1 MTEFGYGLGVNVTD
15 TGSTTEVKEND
26 EPEKIK
32 VPANL
37 VFEVPGID
45 LDEELDTFININE
58 TDTPSTTT
66 VSKDKRADEVTAL
79 KGASQ
84 NYYKKIGYRSNSS
97 TLFSPHFY
105 QGKIGNCVG
114 ISTLQLIAGRD
125 GGLGYLDQLVK
136 KEGANN
142 GYSVTFPSGKK
153 FYIPQ
158 KSIDGYRAAKMDGVN
173 DNDRIEA
180 IIFALYADQGKF
192 DLEKN
197 MFIDSNGNYTAN
209 ASEIGLDDFLTIGT
223 LTGVIPDLIRP
234 EPKNIVRL
242 ARQLDEG
249 RGINIMTSFSES
261 SGLPSNHAMQ
271 VTDIDVEAG
280 FVTIQNPWDD
290 VAQNRDGKY
299 KNTIYLPIDDFLK
312 SARGM
317 YVFEQSVETDPS
329 GSKYYKFS
337 APSDRADNSYL
348 SEFTDE
354 IQEHAA
360 DLAFMQSNGKQARQ
374 FVKENLSPYQAFF
387 DNRLATFNE
396 FETRFSDLAAQNPNP
411 KLPDKFNTSY
421 YTERLK
427 NEGFTTI
434 ENEDGTTTYENAE
447 GNFSYTFDKNG
458 RLVESTENFL
468 QKNYSYEE
476 NGLVRI
482 RMNGRIHETQELYNE
497 NGALVAVCDYSNHS
511 NRFRAEL
518 QIADESGEL
527 ITAEQKEVK
536 V

>member
-79 KGASQ
+79 KDASQ
-84 NYYKKIGYRSNSS
+84 DYYKKIGYRSNSS

-142 GYSVTFPSGKK
+142 GYYVTFPSGKK

-158 KSIDGYRAAKMDGVN
+158 KSIDGYRAAKMDEVN

-192 DLEKN
+192 DLDKN
-197 MFIDSNGNYTAN
+197 MFIDSNGNYTAD
-209 ASEIGLDDFLTIGT
+209 ATHIALEGLQTIKT
-223 LTGVIPDLIRP
+223 LTGVLPDMIKP
-234 EPKNIVRL
+234 NPQNITRL

-249 RGINIMTSFSES
+249 REINIMTSF
-261 SGLPSNHAMQ
+261 P
-271 VTDIDVEAG
+271 
-280 FVTIQNPWDD
+280 
-290 VAQNRDGKY
+290 
-299 KNTIYLPIDDFLK
+299 
-312 SARGM
+312 
-317 YVFEQSVETDPS
+317 
-329 GSKYYKFS
+329 
-337 APSDRADNSYL
+337 
-348 SEFTDE
+348 
-354 IQEHAA
+354 
-360 DLAFMQSNGKQARQ
+360 
-374 FVKENLSPYQAFF
+374 
-387 DNRLATFNE
+387 
-396 FETRFSDLAAQNPNP
+396 
-411 KLPDKFNTSY
+411 
-421 YTERLK
+421 
-427 NEGFTTI
+427 
-434 ENEDGTTTYENAE
+434 
-447 GNFSYTFDKNG
+447 
-458 RLVESTENFL
+458 
-468 QKNYSYEE
+468 
-476 NGLVRI
+476 
-482 RMNGRIHETQELYNE
+482 
-497 NGALVAVCDYSNHS
+497 
-511 NRFRAEL
+511 
-518 QIADESGEL
+518 
-527 ITAEQKEVK
+527 
-536 V
+536 